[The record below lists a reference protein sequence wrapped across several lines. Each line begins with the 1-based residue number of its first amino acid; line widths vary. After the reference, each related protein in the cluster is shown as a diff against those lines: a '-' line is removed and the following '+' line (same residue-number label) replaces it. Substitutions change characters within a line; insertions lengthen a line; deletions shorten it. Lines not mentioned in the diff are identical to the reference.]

1 MRQRDDDCT
10 CGRSRSDDGGLA
22 SLSSNAFCP
31 EFLHD
36 VAEQEPEPAVP
47 EAELAGPWR
56 VVKLHGD
63 GDPVWAVYACG
74 ERRPAVSFQEPDL
87 AHLAAAAVA
96 KRPAR
101 FGMLTD
107 GAGTVHVRHDG
118 RTVGT
123 ASIAGDSLPLD
134 LTRLA
139 ELRAQP
145 LALAHLLRSVPEAAL
160 RRTGAIL
167 ASMARGREWS
177 EVPG

>member
-10 CGRSRSDDGGLA
+10 RGGLA

-36 VAEQEPEPAVP
+36 LAKQEPEPAVP
-47 EAELAGPWR
+47 EAEFAGPWR

-87 AHLAAAAVA
+87 AYLAAAALAVA
-96 KRPAR
+96 ERPAR
-101 FGMLTD
+101 FRVLAD
-107 GAGTVHVRHDG
+107 AAGTVHVRQDG

-123 ASIAGDSLPLD
+123 AAIAGDSLPVD

-139 ELRAQP
+139 ELRSQP
-145 LALAHLLRSVPEAAL
+145 LALAHLLRSVPEGVL
-160 RRTGAIL
+160 RRTGTIL
-167 ASMARGREWS
+167 ASMARGRRWS
-177 EVPG
+177 EVRR